1 VSSTDSLS
9 KRLTIAAAAAV
20 ILTGCAGPL
29 LIPAVASAAVDSDG
43 DGLSD
48 DFEIANHLDPQNPD
62 SDRDY
67 LNDGDEVDRY
77 KTGPLN
83 QDTDNDDISDGDE
96 VLRYHTNPLVANP
109 KPPAEQP
116 PAPQPKD
123 TDGDGLSDSD
133 EVNVYRTDPNRKDT
147 DRDGRDDGTE
157 VKNGT
162 NPRVPII

>member
-1 VSSTDSLS
+1 
-9 KRLTIAAAAAV
+9 
-20 ILTGCAGPL
+20 
-29 LIPAVASAAVDSDG
+29 VASAAVDSDG
-43 DGLSD
+43 DGVSD

-67 LNDGDEVDRY
+67 LNDGDEVDKY

-83 QDTDNDDISDGDE
+83 QDTDNDDISDGDQ

-109 KPPAEQP
+109 RPPAEQP

-157 VKNGT
+157 VKNST